1 MDSQKRPA
9 HWGASKRLVL
19 ILMLVWGFVSVG
31 CSILFVEQLNHFKI
45 GHLPVGFWFAQQGSI
60 VVFVALIFI
69 FARGMDR
76 LDRKHK

>member
-31 CSILFVEQLNHFKI
+31 CSILFVEWLNQF
-45 GHLPVGFWFAQQGSI
+45 HLGRLPLGFWFAQQGSMI
-60 VVFVALIFI
+60 IFVALIFI

-76 LDRKHK
+76 LDRKHE

>member
-1 MDSQKRPA
+1 MPPSKSHH

-31 CSILFVEQLNHFKI
+31 CSILFVEWLNQFHL
-45 GHLPVGFWFAQQGSI
+45 GHLPLGFWFAQQGSMI
-60 VVFVALIFI
+60 IFVALIFI

-76 LDRKHK
+76 LDHKHK